1 IHMIRKGQCMHP
13 KSQGLSPADSF
24 YRLAA

>member
-1 IHMIRKGQCMHP
+1 HMIRKGQCMHP